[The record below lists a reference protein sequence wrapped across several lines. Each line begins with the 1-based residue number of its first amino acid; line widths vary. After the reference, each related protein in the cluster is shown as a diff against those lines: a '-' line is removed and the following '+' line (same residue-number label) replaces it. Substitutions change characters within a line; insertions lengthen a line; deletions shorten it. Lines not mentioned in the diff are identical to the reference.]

1 MASRPRVFYGAAA
14 LAGLSLIWSGYAIT
28 DLMES
33 GPFGLSVAVAG
44 DIGWLTVLW
53 AEYRRIGP
61 RWAAPAAGWAIA
73 LGVALLLVLHG
84 VRADS
89 AAQAIAGPF
98 VVLVGKIVWSFAL
111 AALRDPAA
119 LTPEQEAEIHSVM
132 RDSEHA
138 ARLHAA
144 RRDQEQRQADATIER
159 IQQQARITLA
169 RDRADFDIT
178 LERLEMRAEIERQ
191 SPIALGPAVLP
202 IAPIANTDH
211 PADYAP
217 EQIANTPIIPAN
229 APAPALGEHAPTS
242 ANMDREQPSIADL
255 ARDHVANMPNNADA
269 IRAIC
274 TLRPDEKRESVGAAV
289 RRARQQAGMKGGYG

>member
-1 MASRPRVFYGAAA
+1 MKRPRVLHGAVL
-14 LAGLSLIWSGYAIT
+14 LAGLSLVWSGYAIT

-53 AEYRRIGP
+53 AEYKRIGH
-61 RWAAPAAGWAIA
+61 RRAAPIAGWAIA

-84 VRADS
+84 ASEGS

-98 VVLVGKIVWSFAL
+98 VVLVGKVVWSFAL
-111 AALRDPAA
+111 AGLRDPAA
-119 LTPEQEAEIHSVM
+119 LTPEQEAEIHDVM

-144 RRDQEQRQADATIER
+144 RRDGEQRRADATIER

-169 RDRADFDIT
+169 RDRADFEIT

-191 SPIALGPAVLP
+191 SPFALTMGEQPSTP
-202 IAPIANTDH
+202 IASTEQPR
-211 PADYAP
+211 
-217 EQIANTPIIPAN
+217 EQIANTTSTPPIAPSTLPA
-229 APAPALGEHAPTS
+229 EHTSTS
-242 ANMDREQPSIADL
+242 ANTMIEQPSIADL
-255 ARDHVANMPNNADA
+255 AREHVANTTTNTDA
-269 IRAIC
+269 VNAIC
-274 TLRPDEKRESVGAAV
+274 AARPDADRASVAAAV
-289 RRARQQAGMKGGYG
+289 RRARRNADGMKGGYG